1 VPSGRPGST
10 IPMSDRPSLFQRGG
24 QYHLYRPDYPENLFR
39 WLGDQCFEHQWALD
53 LGCGTGQA
61 CRSLEGHFQ
70 HVIGADLS
78 LAQLRGAPASASH
91 YLAARADALPFAD
104 GSFDLITVAQAL
116 HWFPLP
122 MFFKEAERVLRE
134 DALLAIISY
143 GLCQVEGLP
152 DLIDD
157 FHDRVLA
164 PWWPAARWSVVSGY
178 RNVTLPW
185 PEHKA
190 PESLG
195 IERHWH
201 WRDLAAYL
209 DTWSAL
215 AKARSFGKDPLR
227 DFLPQLEQAWG
238 EKTRKVRWPLRV
250 RACRRPREY

>member
-1 VPSGRPGST
+1 MVRRASSKRWAARSGSSSSSSAWCATGITR
-10 IPMSDRPSLFQRGG
+10 
-24 QYHLYRPDYPENLFR
+24 
-39 WLGDQCFEHQWALD
+39 QWASR
-53 LGCGTGQA
+53 TGN
-61 CRSLEGHFQ
+61 RSSNTT
-70 HVIGADLS
+70 ARSSRYTLS

-227 DFLPQLEQAWG
+227 DFLPRLEQAWG